1 MDAPTNKPTV
11 LVIEDEAGPRDAL
24 KVVLRPFF
32 NILAAE
38 NGESALQI
46 LGREAIDLVT
56 LDQRLPNRQGIE
68 LLQEI
73 KLDHP
78 SVEVIIVT
86 GYGSLKSAME
96 GIRHGAAGYL
106 LKPFNVT
113 ELINLINQTLEKK
126 QRLDCLRDL
135 VNASRDRWSVEQEAQ
150 GVWTQIR
157 NQYAALA
164 KTHQEPDTRFGQHDD
179 WVPLL
184 SDLLEAKDRQLFNHA
199 NRVSFYATLVAT
211 PLNFSPAEQK
221 SLALGAFLHDLG
233 YLALDDRL
241 ILQREQLTAGDQ
253 EALRKHPELG
263 ARMVL
268 PLGLPA
274 EVGQAISYHHERH
287 DGTGYPEGLRAEG
300 IPLVA
305 RVVSIAQVFDNLTT
319 GRGTQHALSLED
331 AMKQIGDEAGSRFDP
346 QVTEKFLQVLKE
358 YKTSLPALVT
368 SPTQRTVPGLGGQ
381 LGPS

>member
-56 LDQRLPNRQGIE
+56 LDQRLPDRQGIE

-73 KLDHP
+73 KLAHP

-319 GRGTQHALSLED
+319 GRGTRHALPLED
-331 AMKQIGDEAGSRFDP
+331 AMKQVGDEAGSRFDP

-381 LGPS
+381 LGPA

>member
-56 LDQRLPNRQGIE
+56 LDQRLPDRQGIE

-164 KTHQEPDTRFGQHDD
+164 KAHQEPNTRFGQHDD